1 MVNQT
6 DEVEFIR
13 HSRQLAADS
22 VQGKKKSAVGHRF
35 ENAIEAPRR
44 YNDFQRTATTPLTLC
59 LSPGVHFMPP
69 LPPAPPNP
77 AHTVPLQCSARHQQ
91 QKGTFLI
98 S

>member
-22 VQGKKKSAVGHRF
+22 VHGKKKSAVGHGF

-44 YNDFQRTATTPLTLC
+44 YNDFQRTATIPLTLC
-59 LSPGVHFMPP
+59 LSPGVHF
-69 LPPAPPNP
+69 
-77 AHTVPLQCSARHQQ
+77 
-91 QKGTFLI
+91 I
-98 S
+98 